1 MWTVFL
7 AADAVGA
14 GLRLV
19 GAGAVA
25 AAGAAVRQRQGDAY
39 AIRGGGFHSGGG
51 GMPRRQLLL
60 AGHGD

>member
-14 GLRLV
+14 GFCLG
-19 GAGAVA
+19 GAGASA

-39 AIRGGGFHSGGG
+39 ALCGGG
-51 GMPRRQLLL
+51 L
-60 AGHGD
+60 